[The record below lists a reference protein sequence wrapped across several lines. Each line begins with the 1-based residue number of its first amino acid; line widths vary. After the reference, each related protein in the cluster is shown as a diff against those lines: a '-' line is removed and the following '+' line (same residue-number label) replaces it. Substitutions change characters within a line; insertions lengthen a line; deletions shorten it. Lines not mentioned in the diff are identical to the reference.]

1 MLYLK
6 PNVSEVVMTLPEKE
20 PDTAVQVSIIIPSY
34 NSENT
39 IRNCLDSILAQEF
52 IKECEIIVVDSSA
65 DRTSEIV
72 RQNYPEVQCCHL
84 DKKTDPGTA
93 RNLGVAQSHGDVLI
107 FIDSDCI
114 ARPGWLNGLLTLHR
128 QNCYNVIGG
137 AIENANPGSIISFA
151 SYVVEFSDFL
161 PTMQKGPVSHLPTCN
176 ISYKRAIFNKFGGF
190 DHRYYPQEDYYFH
203 WQLKKAGQ
211 RIYFDPSIL
220 VAHHHR
226 TGWYSYLAHQRRI
239 GQVTS
244 HVLKVTDLP
253 GSGFVHRPFFS
264 AIVIPALPFVKLVRT
279 LTRFFKYMPCPLL
292 RRPWVIP
299 VIFTGLIIWTI
310 GFFEG
315 IHEHTDD
322 NVEGISKQTNEEI
335 VSLKN
340 NCSS

>member
-1 MLYLK
+1 
-6 PNVSEVVMTLPEKE
+6 MTLPEKK

-52 IKECEIIVVDSSA
+52 IKECEIIVIDSSI

-72 RQNYPEVQCCHL
+72 RQNYPAVQCCHL

-93 RNLGVAQSHGDVLI
+93 RNLGVARSRGDVLV

-114 ARPGWLNGLLTLHR
+114 ARPGWLNGILSLHR

-161 PTMQKGPVSHLPTCN
+161 PTMQSGLVRHLPTCN
-176 ISYKRAIFNKFGGF
+176 ISYKRKIFDEFGGF

-211 RIYFDPSIL
+211 SIYFDPSIL

-226 TGWYSYLAHQRRI
+226 TGWHSYLVHQRRI

-253 GSGFVHRPFFS
+253 GSGFVHRPFF
-264 AIVIPALPFVKLVRT
+264 AA
-279 LTRFFKYMPCPLL
+279 M
-292 RRPWVIP
+292 VIP
-299 VIFTGLIIWTI
+299 VSAFRKTCPNI
-310 GFFEG
+310 
-315 IHEHTDD
+315 
-322 NVEGISKQTNEEI
+322 
-335 VSLKN
+335 
-340 NCSS
+340 